1 MCFSVHIAERNIW
14 KVEIKMKKVV
24 MMLVIA
30 TMVFCLTG
38 CTDYMNEQTVQ
49 CVVKDKWIKRPSGNN
64 DELYLIN
71 CGGTTYKISDLLWKG
86 KFNSADI
93 YGNLEIGKKY
103 ELSISGYRW
112 SYFSKYQNIN
122 EYKEIVEKEGI
133 ENE

>member
-1 MCFSVHIAERNIW
+1 
-14 KVEIKMKKVV
+14 MKKVV

-38 CTDYMNEQTVQ
+38 CTDYMNEQTIK
-49 CVVKDKWIKRPSGNN
+49 CVVKDKWIKRPSGDD

>member
-1 MCFSVHIAERNIW
+1 
-14 KVEIKMKKVV
+14 MKKVV

-38 CTDYMNEQTVQ
+38 CTDYMNEQIIQ
-49 CVVKDKWIKRPSGNN
+49 CVVKDKWIKRPSGDD

-71 CGGTTYKISDLLWKG
+71 CDGTTYKISDLLWKG

>member
-1 MCFSVHIAERNIW
+1 
-14 KVEIKMKKVV
+14 MKKVV

-30 TMVFCLTG
+30 TMMFCLTG
-38 CTDYMNEQTVQ
+38 CTDYMNEQTIQ
-49 CVVKDKWIKRPSGNN
+49 CVVKDKWIKRPSGSD

-103 ELSISGYRW
+103 ELSISGYLW
-112 SYFSKYQNIN
+112 SYFSEYQNIN
-122 EYKEIVEKEGI
+122 DYKKIEKEGI

>member
-1 MCFSVHIAERNIW
+1 
-14 KVEIKMKKVV
+14 MKKAV

-30 TMVFCLTG
+30 MMAFCLTG

-49 CVVKDKWIKRPSGNN
+49 CVVKDKWIKRPSGDD
-64 DELYLIN
+64 DELYLVN
-71 CGGTTYKISDLLWKG
+71 CGGTTYKISDLLLKG

-112 SYFSKYQNIN
+112 SYFSEYQNIN
-122 EYKEIVEKEGI
+122 EYKEIVEKEGK